1 MNLPP
6 YLTADARDLVRK
18 LLKRQV
24 ASRLG
29 AAPGDAAAVKAH
41 PFFKHI
47 NWDDVL
53 ARRVQPAIT
62 PSVVRCVLRK

>member
-1 MNLPP
+1 MPP

-29 AAPGDAAAVKAH
+29 AAPDDAVAVKAH
-41 PFFKHI
+41 QFFKHI
-47 NWDDVL
+47 SWDDVL
-53 ARRVQPAIT
+53 ARRLEPPFKPILVG
-62 PSVVRCVLRK
+62 V